1 MLKLT
6 CEHLRFTKCS
16 APRVGREGKGGAGR
30 RLAAGMGKR
39 EQVWRGKREG
49 DEIGREEGLGK
60 GNEGAVANNLE
71 QGSQK
76 PRNGPV

>member
-6 CEHLRFTKCS
+6 CEHLRFTKWS

-39 EQVWRGKREG
+39 EFRRGKREG
-49 DEIGREEGLGK
+49 EEIGREEGLGK

>member
-1 MLKLT
+1 M
-6 CEHLRFTKCS
+6 
-16 APRVGREGKGGAGR
+16 EG
-30 RLAAGMGKR
+30 
-39 EQVWRGKREG
+39 E
-49 DEIGREEGLGK
+49 EIGREEGLGK